1 MQSVLM
7 SWDNVKLSLYP
18 NINIKEKLKE
28 RRYPKITQLCTVRAV
43 VRCGLGKYNKLSVLG
58 IRGEGSIRVDT
69 M

>member
-1 MQSVLM
+1 M

-43 VRCGLGKYNKLSVLG
+43 VRCGLREVQ
-58 IRGEGSIRVDT
+58 
-69 M
+69 